1 MPALTR
7 KFAAGLLSVTL
18 IAALLLAGGPY
29 AGTAY
34 ACSCIT
40 TSLQD
45 EIKRSDAV
53 FSGTVRSIDAGAT
66 PDGAGES
73 TVSGVIEAT
82 GRVSFAVRDSWKGV
96 TAETVDVYG
105 QGDGANCFNLFE
117 EGGAYVVYASRG
129 EGAGGSA
136 SLENNACGGT
146 KPLALA
152 EKDLRILG
160 PSSGQLTD
168 TGGPVT
174 PLRLATAAAVSLAAA
189 VATLLIAV
197 RRD

>member
-1 MPALTR
+1 MPALTK

-18 IAALLLAGGPY
+18 LAGLFLAGGPY
-29 AGTAY
+29 AGTAH

-53 FSGTVRSIDAGAT
+53 FSGTVRSIDEGDI
-66 PDGAGES
+66 PDGAGGS
-73 TVSGVIEAT
+73 TAPGVIEAT
-82 GRVSFAVRDSWKGV
+82 GRVSFDVEDSWKGV
-96 TAETVDVYG
+96 AAETVDVYG

-117 EGGAYVVYASRG
+117 EGEAYVVYASRG
-129 EGAGGSA
+129 GDAGGSA

-152 EKDLRILG
+152 EKDLRVLG
-160 PSSGQLTD
+160 PSSEQLTD
-168 TGGPVT
+168 TGGFAT
-174 PLRLATAAAVSLAAA
+174 PIRLATAAAVSLAAA
-189 VATLLIAV
+189 TAALLIAV
-197 RRD
+197 RRN